1 MNGELEKNKPCR
13 DPGIE
18 YRPRGLTLTLVLLQS
33 NMSQLE
39 QITIIFFCIR
49 GAKIKVFKGC

>member
-18 YRPRGLTLTLVLLQS
+18 YRLRGLTLTLVLLQS

-39 QITIIFFCIR
+39 QITIIFFLY
-49 GAKIKVFKGC
+49 